1 MPNFQYH
8 GRDSSGKQVLGHID
22 APTEDLAADAL
33 IKQGVIPLSISVGGE
48 GGKSLVNFDLS
59 QLLVRS
65 VPLEVLVI
73 FCRQMYSLTKA
84 GVPLLR
90 SINGLAAN
98 AENKQ
103 LKNALEDVTSELTNG
118 RNLSASMAM
127 HPDVFSP
134 LFVSMISVG
143 ENTGRLDEVLLQ
155 LSHYY
160 EQEVETRKRI
170 KSAMRYPTFVI
181 AFVIVALGI
190 LNYFVIPQFSSMF
203 SRFGVDLPLP
213 TRIIIGTSNFV
224 VSYWAFILAGIFGAL
239 FAFRAWIATLKGRE
253 RWDGFRLK
261 MPIVGTIVT
270 RAQMARFSRTFALM
284 LKSGVPLNQS
294 IALSAEA
301 MGNKYLELRLLDM
314 KSSIEA
320 GGSVSNTAINS
331 GIFTPLVIQM
341 ISVGEETGR
350 IDELLLEVADF
361 YDREVDY
368 DLKTLTARIE
378 PILLIFVSVIVLIL
392 ALGIFLP
399 MWGMLDAIQG
409 NA

>member
-1 MPNFQYH
+1 MPNFRYQ
-8 GRDSSGKQVLGHID
+8 GRSIDGKQVVGD
-22 APTEDLAADAL
+22 VEAPTEELAADAL
-33 IKQGVIPLSISVGGE
+33 MNRGVIPTSITLGGSS
-48 GGKSLVNFDLS
+48 GGGIANFDLAKLFTPS
-59 QLLVRS
+59 I
-65 VPLEVLVI
+65 PLEVLVI

-90 SINGLAAN
+90 SINGLASN
-98 AENKQ
+98 TDNKQ
-103 LKNALEDVTSELTNG
+103 LKKALEDVVSELTNG
-118 RNLSASMAM
+118 RNLSASMGM
-127 HPDVFSP
+127 HSNVFSS

-155 LSHYY
+155 LSNYY
-160 EQEVETRKRI
+160 EQELETRKRI

-181 AFVIVALGI
+181 VFVTLALGI
-190 LNYFVIPQFSSMF
+190 LNYFVIPQFASMF

-213 TRIIIGTSNFV
+213 TRILIGTSNFV
-224 VSYWAFILAGIFGAL
+224 VSYWGAIIAGIFGAL
-239 FAFRAWIATLKGRE
+239 FAFKTWTSSPSGRE
-253 RWDGFRLK
+253 KWDGFRLK
-261 MPIVGTIVT
+261 MPIVGSIVT

-301 MGNKYLELRLLDM
+301 MGNRFLELRLLAM

-320 GGSVSNTAINS
+320 GGTVSNTAIKS

-378 PILLIFVSVIVLIL
+378 PILLVFVAGIVLIL

-409 NA
+409 KG